1 MSRTRSFRDAVALY
15 FRTRPNVW
23 IDAVSLEFVGGRQA
37 WRSRVSDCRT
47 DLGMTI
53 ENRLRKV
60 GEITISE
67 YRYLPVPDAPAV
79 TPHDLNQP
87 WSLR

>member
-23 IDAVSLEFVGGRQA
+23 VDAVCLEFVGGRQA
-37 WRSRVSDCRT
+37 WRTRISNCRT
-47 DLGMTI
+47 KLGMTI

-60 GEITISE
+60 GDVTISE
-67 YRYLPVPDAPAV
+67 YRFVPGPVPAPEP
-79 TPHDLNQP
+79 PHDLNSF
-87 WSLR
+87 SLRG